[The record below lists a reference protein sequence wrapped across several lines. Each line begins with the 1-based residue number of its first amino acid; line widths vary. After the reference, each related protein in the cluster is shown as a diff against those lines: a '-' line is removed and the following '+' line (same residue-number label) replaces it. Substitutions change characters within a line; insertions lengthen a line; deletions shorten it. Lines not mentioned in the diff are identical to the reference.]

1 MANFAEIKLEHPMN
15 HEEGVTKWVVKRV
28 IKVGEDEVPSDMAVE
43 GEEYCISLF
52 GGTWKQ
58 TSWSGSF
65 RGQFAGINQ
74 TYDPDKDL
82 FYHRKPYPSWILN
95 ETTMEWEAPSGAP
108 DESIKYENYTYDKV
122 IVDTETQEETTQ
134 SITEDLKYLYSWDES
149 VQKFKAVLDK
159 PGSSV
164 EYYYWNSETQAWDP
178 IA

>member
-28 IKVGEDEVPSDMAVE
+28 IKVGEDEVPSDMA
-43 GEEYCISLF
+43 
-52 GGTWKQ
+52 
-58 TSWSGSF
+58 
-65 RGQFAGINQ
+65 
-74 TYDPDKDL
+74 L